1 MPILPDNSHSVSL
14 SISVVCYQSD
24 KQELRQLIASIL
36 SAIGELRIKELDDDA
51 PPSGI
56 LADGKIEN
64 NKLDPE
70 PKLEPKRAELDRQDT
85 LQSIPVYLI
94 DNSELSELSLTA
106 FEDSQLQ
113 ADHLGVELRLIH
125 GHGNVGYGAAHNLLI
140 NELESDFHLMLNPD
154 VVLDKQFLAV
164 GINYLIGHKD
174 VALIVPMASHKNGER
189 QFLCK
194 RYPSVFTL
202 FVRGFLPRNSH
213 KLFTKRLARYEMRDL
228 HAERINDDIPIG
240 SGCCMLTRS
249 SALTAIKGF
258 DARYFLYFEDFDLS
272 LRIRQQGRIAY
283 LPTMKIVH
291 GGGYAARKGF
301 SHVRM
306 FVRSAI
312 RFFATHGW
320 RWFKQ

>member
-1 MPILPDNSHSVSL
+1 MATLPDNSLSVSL

-24 KQELRQLIASIL
+24 RQELRQLIASIL
-36 SAIGELRIKELDDDA
+36 SAIGECRSKELDGEDIGSSMPVDSQLENSEPA
-51 PPSGI
+51 PE
-56 LADGKIEN
+56 LK
-64 NKLDPE
+64 PE
-70 PKLEPKRAELDRQDT
+70 LQGAEPDKQGSP
-85 LQSIPVYLI
+85 QSILVYLI
-94 DNSELSELSLTA
+94 DNSELSELSLA
-106 FEDSQLQ
+106 DFEDTRLQ
-113 ADHLGVELRLIH
+113 ADHLGVELRLLH

-140 NELESDFHLMLNPD
+140 NDLKSDFHLMLNPD
-154 VVLDKQFLAV
+154 VVLDKQFLAT
-164 GINYLIGHKD
+164 GINYLIAQKD
-174 VALIVPMASHKNGER
+174 VALVSPMASHENGET

-213 KLFTKRLARYEMRDL
+213 KIFTKRLARYEMRDL
-228 HAERINDDIPIG
+228 HAEQINDGIHIA

-258 DARYFLYFEDFDLS
+258 DVRYFLYFEDFDLS

-301 SHVRM
+301 SHVSM

-312 RFFATHGW
+312 RFFAIHGW